1 MLSSIIHRMNI
12 LYQTEDITVSINCK
26 ENRAK
31 TFFLNLL
38 LLTLSAVLMRAV
50 GVGYNV
56 YISNRVGAEVMG
68 LYSLVTNVWGF
79 ALTLA
84 TSGINL
90 AATRCV
96 AEAGNDQCE
105 IKSAMRKCIIYSLS
119 FGFAAAILLF
129 TLSKPIS
136 LLWLDDPRATNPLS
150 SACICL
156 TKIKRHPKVRLQ

>member
-1 MLSSIIHRMNI
+1 MSI
-12 LYQTEDITVSINCK
+12 VK

-31 TFFLNLL
+31 TFIYNSL

-79 ALTLA
+79 ALTFA

-96 AEAGNDQCE
+96 AEAGGDQSE
-105 IKSAMRKCIIYSLS
+105 IKAAMRKCIVYSLS
-119 FGFAAAILLF
+119 FGAGAAFL
-129 TLSKPIS
+129 PP
-136 LLWLDDPRATNPLS
+136 LWA
-150 SACICL
+150 
-156 TKIKRHPKVRLQ
+156 